1 MGLVQHRWNGFQLS
15 DLDLML
21 LYPLLESDPLYLDLG
36 QLQPEVFGLRPVP
49 LRLLQV
55 LQVMVKGYLLPVGL
69 PLQLL
74 GELALQPGRVFFG
87 HVHPALTIGDLHI
100 NSSRQQQGLQ
110 QKRKGISPWLHIST
124 LGGDLPSVCQRC
136 GQIVQDGMSF
146 CANCGTQVM
155 TPVGQGSYPTQPP
168 PVYSV
173 PPQFAHSP
181 YYPYPGYYPPPN
193 PKRNAAGG
201 GCVLMIL
208 DGACAL
214 ILTPFL
220 LLEEVPVAGV
230 FLLLACLVAIIG
242 GSLALKGIMPIL
254 AAAGPPLLIIGAVWL
269 IFLSPFFAMVSI
281 IGICLAVISMALVV
295 YGWSDLMARAE
306 MRNRMA
312 RPY

>member
-1 MGLVQHRWNGFQLS
+1 
-15 DLDLML
+15 
-21 LYPLLESDPLYLDLG
+21 
-36 QLQPEVFGLRPVP
+36 
-49 LRLLQV
+49 
-55 LQVMVKGYLLPVGL
+55 
-69 PLQLL
+69 
-74 GELALQPGRVFFG
+74 
-87 HVHPALTIGDLHI
+87 
-100 NSSRQQQGLQ
+100 
-110 QKRKGISPWLHIST
+110 
-124 LGGDLPSVCQRC
+124 
-136 GQIVQDGMSF
+136 
-146 CANCGTQVM
+146 
-155 TPVGQGSYPTQPP
+155 
-168 PVYSV
+168 
-173 PPQFAHSP
+173 
-181 YYPYPGYYPPPN
+181 
-193 PKRNAAGG
+193 
-201 GCVLMIL
+201 MIL